1 MPKAVK
7 SADVS
12 HRAAC
17 QGARAGQ
24 VVAVLITVTVPRPAP
39 LVPHRY
45 GEVNR
50 AIQAS
55 LTAMVMVLP
64 ASDYPVTS
72 VSVSVSETGNDDA
85 PVIYFKDLMAKIGYF
100 LFYWASLE
108 QELIRG
114 IISARIQ
121 AGMGATD
128 IPVSMTD
135 RLVAWRTA
143 VCAQPDGTQYAEV
156 ADQVQRQTLALRDIR
171 NHIVHGLQ
179 GGMSHSPDGPH
190 IICSKGKSNEL
201 HTETVTY
208 RYGDLEHF
216 MQGVD
221 ACRRAF
227 IHAQNFNYS
236 IDFRETSAG

>member
-1 MPKAVK
+1 MAEVP
-7 SADVS
+7 
-12 HRAAC
+12 
-17 QGARAGQ
+17 
-24 VVAVLITVTVPRPAP
+24 ITVIAPKPAP
-39 LVPHRY
+39 LVPHPY

-50 AIQAS
+50 AIRANS
-55 LTAMVMVLP
+55 TAMVMVLP

-72 VSVSVSETGNDDA
+72 ASVSVSETGNDDA

-143 VCAQPDGTQYAEV
+143 VCARPGGSQYAEV
-156 ADQVQRQTLALRDIR
+156 TDQVQRQTLALREIR
-171 NHIVHGLQ
+171 NHIVHGIR
-179 GGMSHSPDGPH
+179 GDISPAPDGIY
-190 IICSKGKSNEL
+190 IICSIGKSDKL
-201 HTETVTY
+201 HTEAVTY
-208 RYGDLEHF
+208 RYTDLEHYT
-216 MQGVD
+216 QGID

-227 IHAQNFNYS
+227 IHTQNFNYLVNLAKP
-236 IDFRETSAG
+236 EK